1 MKQICAAFCA
11 GSAVLALSSAAIA
24 QQPPGKTL
32 QLSKV
37 VLDTESSELV
47 ARVKGGTLCVFP
59 SNVKIPKE
67 KKTQDYERFD
77 NLFTESMKAHGI
89 TVVSTSSDMFADA
102 NDASKGDYLVGVAL
116 RPTAMNLCSSV
127 NGEKGDVAIE
137 AEWQI
142 FDRAAGRIVDTV
154 KTSAVGAQAKF
165 AVDGQKQ
172 MINEAFTANLT
183 AFIDKGVL
191 QKYVEAAKA
200 E

>member
-1 MKQICAAFCA
+1 MKLICAAFCA
-11 GSAVLALSSAAIA
+11 GGIMLASASAAIA
-24 QQPPGKTL
+24 QQPAKTL

-77 NLFTESMKAHGI
+77 NLFTESIKAHGM

-102 NDASKGDYLVGVAL
+102 DDSGKGDYLIGVIL

-127 NGEKGDVAIE
+127 NGEKGDVSIT
-137 AEWQI
+137 AEWQV
-142 FDRAAGRIVDTV
+142 FDRAAGKIVETV
-154 KTSAVGAQAKF
+154 TTSAVGSQVKF
-165 AVDGQKQ
+165 AGDGQKQ
-172 MINEAFTANLT
+172 MINQAFTANLS
-183 AFIDKGVL
+183 AFLDKGVL
-191 QKYVEAAKA
+191 QKYVEAVKA
-200 E
+200 Q

>member
-1 MKQICAAFCA
+1 MKLICAAFCA
-11 GSAVLALSSAAIA
+11 GGIMLASASAAIA
-24 QQPPGKTL
+24 QQPAKTL

-77 NLFTESMKAHGI
+77 NLFTESIKAHGM

-102 NDASKGDYLVGVAL
+102 DDSGKGDYLIGVIL

-127 NGEKGDVAIE
+127 NGEKGDVSIT
-137 AEWQI
+137 AEWQVY
-142 FDRAAGRIVDTV
+142 DRAAGKIVETV
-154 KTSAVGAQAKF
+154 TTSAVGAQVKF
-165 AVDGQKQ
+165 AGDGQKQ
-172 MINEAFTANLT
+172 MINQAFTANLS
-183 AFIDKGVL
+183 AFLDKGVL
-191 QKYVEAAKA
+191 QKYVEAMKA
-200 E
+200 Q